1 MFALWILHHAFNFQW
16 HSRIHKG
23 NYPSF
28 RIAQLV
34 VNILLFLSMIGT
46 MVSAVILSREV
57 FAFLPISGGIAFARS
72 LHVFCTFWCFVLTA
86 LHLGLHWNMV
96 LGIIRKGAGPVQSK
110 PVQTLLR
117 LAGAAIAVYGLYAF
131 LKNQFPSYLFLTST
145 FVFFD
150 FERPAFLFFTE
161 YLAIL
166 GLFVWL
172 GHDAAKGLQT
182 MNVRKTQQKSTANS
196 TARQS
201 E

>member
-1 MFALWILHHAFNFQW
+1 MGDMRFG
-16 HSRIHKG
+16 K
-23 NYPSF
+23 
-28 RIAQLV
+28 
-34 VNILLFLSMIGT
+34 
-46 MVSAVILSREV
+46 
-57 FAFLPISGGIAFARS
+57 
-72 LHVFCTFWCFVLTA
+72 TA
-86 LHLGLHWNMV
+86 LAL
-96 LGIIRKGAGPVQSK
+96 IC
-110 PVQTLLR
+110 
-117 LAGAAIAVYGLYAF
+117 F
-131 LKNQFPSYLFLTST
+131 LFSS

-201 E
+201 ESFRAKRAAHCVGRCARFALARPLRCQGHNRLCKPRQGERV